1 MHVEINIT
9 RRTILKAYRMAI
21 RTGRL
26 FRLHPDE
33 KAILIISAK
42 AINLVKSKTL
52 KEILL
57 KIFEKINPKLTLKM
71 KALMIGL
78 EIAKRRVEQALIIGY
93 ERASSWL
100 RDLNYILYLGLS
112 YMSTPLIYR

>member
-33 KAILIISAK
+33 KAILIISAN

-52 KEILL
+52 KEVLL

-71 KALMIGL
+71 KALMIGYR
-78 EIAKRRVEQALIIGY
+78 K
-93 ERASSWL
+93 ASSWL
-100 RDLNYILYLGLS
+100 KDLNYILYLGLS
-112 YMSTPLIYR
+112 YMNTPLIYR